1 MEKKISIEKRK
12 KKKKKKLINSHTK
25 KDKNKNQCGTLTWSF
40 QTWKKK
46 KSKLYTAKCLKF
58 FLSFCGMFFL
68 FVFILFFPS
77 ASNIERKFVTSFWEG
92 RRVVRDNVETLKD
105 EEDEDDGPNKSDQQ
119 MTVWSHW
126 AKCAFQPLH
135 RSLNFYCQNI

>member
-1 MEKKISIEKRK
+1 MSE
-12 KKKKKKLINSHTK
+12 
-25 KDKNKNQCGTLTWSF
+25 G
-40 QTWKKK
+40 
-46 KSKLYTAKCLKF
+46 F
-58 FLSFCGMFFL
+58 FVFLWNVFPFC
-68 FVFILFFPS
+68 VYFILFFPS

>member
-1 MEKKISIEKRK
+1 MEFSNLEE
-12 KKKKKKLINSHTK
+12 
-25 KDKNKNQCGTLTWSF
+25 
-40 QTWKKK
+40 K

-68 FVFILFFPS
+68 FVFILFYPS

>member
-1 MEKKISIEKRK
+1 MEFSNLEE
-12 KKKKKKLINSHTK
+12 
-25 KDKNKNQCGTLTWSF
+25 
-40 QTWKKK
+40 KK

-58 FLSFCGMFFL
+58 FFVFLWNVFPFC
-68 FVFILFFPS
+68 VYFILFFPS

-92 RRVVRDNVETLKD
+92 QRVVRDNVETLKD